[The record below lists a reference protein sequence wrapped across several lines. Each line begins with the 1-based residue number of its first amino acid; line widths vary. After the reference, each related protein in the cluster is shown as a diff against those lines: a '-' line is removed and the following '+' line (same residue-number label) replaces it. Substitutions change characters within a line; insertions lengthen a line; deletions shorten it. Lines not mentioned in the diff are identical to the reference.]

1 MSISSP
7 KFQHELYRRYL
18 LWAYKTT
25 RESFERIERKTTQ
38 LVIDAYLRQQL
49 STKQVDLTA
58 FDQYIK
64 TKQSDELAQKYTDS
78 TKATLNPQY
87 IYVRE
92 RLEAIELAV
101 VKFLGKEA
109 LVEFEQLFEAEFS
122 RRILESRDHH

>member
-7 KFQHELYRRYL
+7 KFQQELYRRYL